1 MKPAIFSLLL
11 IPALASTAALAAGD
25 AERGKAKSAQCI
37 ACHGA
42 DGNSVNP
49 QWPKIAGQSTQY
61 LYKQLQMFKEKQR
74 VNPLMNPQ
82 VASLSEQD
90 MHDLAA
96 YFESQTPTPGAT
108 DEQLLELGEAI
119 YRGGNR
125 EEGVPACISCHGPK
139 GSGNPAAVF
148 PRLSY
153 QHAAY
158 VAQRLYNY
166 RDGKEVYPGSE
177 VMSDVVKRL
186 SDEEIEAVSSYVQ
199 GLH

>member
-1 MKPAIFSLLL
+1 MRLLVFL
-11 IPALASTAALAAGD
+11 SFLCVCVAASAAGD
-25 AERGKAKSAQCI
+25 PERGKMKAAQCV
-37 ACHGA
+37 ACHGT

-49 QWPKIAGQSTQY
+49 QWPKIAGMAEQY
-61 LYKQLQMFKEKQR
+61 IYKQLRMFKQKQR

-82 VASLSEQD
+82 ASMLSDQD

-96 YFESQTPTPGAT
+96 YYRMQAPSPGAT
-108 DEQLLELGEAI
+108 DEKLLKPGEAI
-119 YRGGNR
+119 YRGGIP
-125 EEGVPACISCHGPK
+125 EEGVPACMSCHGPN
-139 GSGNPAAVF
+139 GSGNPPAGF

-158 VAQRLYNY
+158 VAQRLRNY
-166 RDGKEVYPGSE
+166 RDGKESYPGSE
-177 VMSDVVKRL
+177 IMTGVVARL